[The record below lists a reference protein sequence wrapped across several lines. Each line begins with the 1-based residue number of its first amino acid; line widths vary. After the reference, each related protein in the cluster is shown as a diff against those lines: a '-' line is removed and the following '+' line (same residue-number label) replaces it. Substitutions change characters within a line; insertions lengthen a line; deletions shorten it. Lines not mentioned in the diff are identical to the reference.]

1 MTISRRSFLKRTSF
15 SLAAACALPHLL
27 GEEAPAPLEEFGYG
41 DVHLLPSLAQEQ
53 FGQTQAVLLQM
64 NVDGLL
70 KPWRLRAGLPA
81 PGPEMGGW
89 YDEVPL
95 AKTPSGG
102 HGFAPAH
109 SFGQWISALSR
120 GYAVNRDQA
129 TRAKVE
135 QILAGYEPAI
145 SGRFY
150 TNCRF
155 PAYNYDKCVCGLI
168 DAHAF
173 CGLDAGHKLLN
184 LTTNAA
190 EPHLPPRALDRGEPQ
205 RKWRRSIGEKNGVDY
220 DESYTLPEN
229 LFLAWRQGAGNRY
242 RTLASRFLIDDTFF
256 DPLAA
261 GKNVLGGHHAYS
273 YCNALSSAIQAY
285 LCTGSEKHL
294 AAARNAFQ
302 MIEET
307 QSFATG
313 GWGPNEEFVTP
324 DTSALYRSL
333 TETHRGFETPCGSYA
348 HFKLTRYLLRITR
361 DGRYGDSM
369 ERVLYNTVL
378 GAKRLEPDGHAFYYS
393 DYNNHSS
400 KTYFP
405 DRWPC
410 CSGTLPQVAA
420 DYHVMIYFRD
430 PRGVYVNLYLP
441 SQVQWTTDD
450 GAQLSLRQSGDYPND
465 GRVHFQLRANRNA
478 LFPLHLRIPSWANT
492 GAEPASIRV
501 NGTPVAAKISAGFA
515 AIERTWKDGDQIELT
530 LPMPLRLEAIDREHP
545 ETVALMRGPLVLFAL
560 AENPQLTRKQVLS
573 VLLESDGMWRTED
586 VRFAPFFAI
595 EEQSY
600 STYLKLRT
608 T

>member
-1 MTISRRSFLKRTSF
+1 
-15 SLAAACALPHLL
+15 
-27 GEEAPAPLEEFGYG
+27 
-41 DVHLLPSLAQEQ
+41 
-53 FGQTQAVLLQM
+53 
-64 NVDGLL
+64 
-70 KPWRLRAGLPA
+70 
-81 PGPEMGGW
+81 MGGW

-120 GYAVNRDQA
+120 GYGVNRDQS

-135 QILAGYEPAI
+135 QILTGYEPTI

-168 DAHAF
+168 DAYAF
-173 CGLDAGHKLLN
+173 CGLADGHKLLD

-229 LFLAWRQGAGNRY
+229 LFLAWRQGAGDRY

-261 GKNVLGGHHAYS
+261 GKNVLSGHHAYS

-285 LCTGSEKHL
+285 LCAGSEKHL
-294 AAARNAFQ
+294 AAACNAFQ

-378 GAKRLEPDGHAFYYS
+378 GAKRLEPDGRAFYYS

-430 PRGVYVNLYLP
+430 PRGFYVNLYLP
-441 SQVQWTTDD
+441 SEVRWTTDD
-450 GAQLSLRQSGDYPND
+450 GVQMSLTQSGNYPND
-465 GRVHFQLRANRNA
+465 GRVHFQLRMNRNA
-478 LFPLHLRIPSWANT
+478 LFSLRLRIPAWANT
-492 GAEPASIRV
+492 GAESASILV
-501 NGTPVAAKISAGFA
+501 NGTPVEAKINAGFA
-515 AIERTWKDGDQIELT
+515 VIERTWKDGDQVELT
-530 LPMPLRLEAIDREHP
+530 LPMPLRLEAIDHEHP
-545 ETVALMRGPLVLFAL
+545 DTVALIRGPLVLFAL
-560 AENPQLTRKQVLS
+560 AENPPLTREEVLS
-573 VLLESDGMWRTED
+573 IAPESNGTWRTGN

-595 EEQSY
+595 EEQNY

-608 T
+608 V